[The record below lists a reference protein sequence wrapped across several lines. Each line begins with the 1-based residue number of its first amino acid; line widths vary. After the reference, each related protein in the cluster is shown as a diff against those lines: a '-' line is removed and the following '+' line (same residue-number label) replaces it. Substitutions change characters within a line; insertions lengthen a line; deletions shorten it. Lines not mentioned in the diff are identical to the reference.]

1 MANYPSA
8 VIAQAESWNSYQ
20 EKSKMGTRA
29 EREQKHWSPG
39 SSNITI
45 FWDYYKDYTGLNY
58 QYGAWC
64 AGFVSTMFV
73 KAYGLNEAKRL
84 LGGNLYINCQ
94 AFISSHSKDKR
105 LTDTPSVGDVVF
117 FWSNSSK
124 KWAHTGIVR
133 GVYKN
138 YIISIEGNTDGEVD
152 RVNPDGGA
160 VCTKKHYFTSTT
172 MKFWHPDYDSE
183 SSNKAI
189 ISNPYE
195 ICSGIDGLKLTAA
208 LNVRTAPYDGKVIKT
223 LPKGS
228 SVSPTQKVFV
238 NTKSD
243 SSPWYYIPD
252 LGYISAKY
260 VEGWVYEVDVRRWW
274 YVYKGYSCFYNSLFT
289 VDDYTYY
296 ADETGY
302 IAESR
307 WIEFADGWRYFD
319 EDGRMARS
327 QYIKSAS
334 GNLYYWI
341 NEYGLWET
349 SEDVE
354 DLSKASIKRASGGYF
369 RIEIFDL
376 VNRERE
382 KAGVPKLSFR
392 SDITE
397 AANLRAYESSV
408 SWSHNRPNNTQFFT
422 VNNAI
427 YGENLAKGYTTAE
440 QVVTAWMNSKTH
452 KEVMLDPSYKGG
464 SVGVYKNTKNTWYSL
479 ELTI

>member
-29 EREQKHWSPG
+29 QREQKHWSPG

-45 FWDYYKDYTGLNY
+45 FWDYYKDYTGLSY

-73 KAYGLNEAKRL
+73 KAYGLDEAKRL

-94 AFISSHSKDKR
+94 AFVSSHSKDKR

-172 MKFWHPDYDSE
+172 MKFWHPDYDDESVSKVTVSE
-183 SSNKAI
+183 
-189 ISNPYE
+189 PYN
-195 ICSGIDGLKLTAA
+195 IRIGTKGLTLTAA
-208 LNVRTAPYDGKVIKT
+208 LNVRTAPYNGKIVKT
-223 LPKGS
+223 LAKGTK
-228 SVSPTQKVFV
+228 VFPTQKVFV

-260 VEGWVYEVDVRRWW
+260 VEGWVYEEAVNRWW
-274 YVYKGYSCFYNSLFT
+274 YVYKGYSCLYNTLFT
-289 VDDYTYY
+289 VDDDTYY

-302 IAESR
+302 IAQAR
-307 WIEFADGWRYFD
+307 WIEFEDGWRYFD
-319 EDGRMARS
+319 ADGYMAKS
-327 QYIKSAS
+327 QYVKSAT
-334 GNLYYWI
+334 GNIYYWI
-341 NEYGLWET
+341 NEYGLWDT
-349 SEDVE
+349 SKDTT
-354 DLSKASIKRASGGYF
+354 DLNTVPVRSSFDGGI
-369 RIEIFDL
+369 RMAIFEL
-376 VNRERE
+376 VNKERA
-382 KAGVPKLSFR
+382 KVGASKLNFR
-392 SDITE
+392 GDITE

-427 YGENLAKGYTTAE
+427 YGENLAKGYKTAE
-440 QVVTAWMNSKTH
+440 QVVNAWMNSKTH
-452 KEVMLDPSYKGG
+452 KEVMLDPNYKGA
-464 SVGVYKNTKNTWYSL
+464 SVGVYANNKNTWYSL
-479 ELTI
+479 ELTY